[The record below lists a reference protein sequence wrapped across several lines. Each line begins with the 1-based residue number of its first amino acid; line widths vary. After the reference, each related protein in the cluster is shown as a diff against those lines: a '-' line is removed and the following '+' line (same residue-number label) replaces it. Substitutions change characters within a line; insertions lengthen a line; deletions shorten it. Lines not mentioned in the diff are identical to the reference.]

1 MIKLWQDKKE
11 GVISWLVLLGLLL
24 AVFLLLL
31 GPVLHHA
38 DRYRF
43 ELGRDARALQQLR
56 AIEAVQDE
64 IAQVQQDYQQRGL
77 QGWVYTGQNAS
88 DISLDV
94 QRRVSDWLSVT
105 QVQRITPVRVK
116 ADNNYEGLGVQVH
129 FTSSMEELLAV
140 IQQIQQSRPL
150 LAVERMRVAPVAQ
163 RRTRNQPEPPQNVTV
178 QMTIHTYVATGGEP

>member
-1 MIKLWQDKKE
+1 MNKLWQDKKE
-11 GVISWLVLLGLLL
+11 GVISWLVLLGVLLL
-24 AVFLLLL
+24 IFLLLL

-43 ELGRDARALQQLR
+43 ELGGDARVLQQLR

-64 IAQVQQDYQQRGL
+64 IAQVQQDYQQRDL

-116 ADNNYEGLGVQVH
+116 ADNNYEGLGVQVQ

-140 IQQIQQSRPL
+140 IQQIEQSRPL
-150 LAVERMRVAPVAQ
+150 LAVERMRVSPIAQ
-163 RRTRNQPEPPQNVTV
+163 RSRRNHPEPPQRVNV
-178 QMTIHTYVATGGEP
+178 QMTIHTYVAMGGEP